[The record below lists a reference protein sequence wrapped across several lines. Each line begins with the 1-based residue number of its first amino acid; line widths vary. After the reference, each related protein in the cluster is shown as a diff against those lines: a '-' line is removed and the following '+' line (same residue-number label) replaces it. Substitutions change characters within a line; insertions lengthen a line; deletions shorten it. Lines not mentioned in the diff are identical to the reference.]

1 MLKANLEWTSEKQIC
16 FIGELLQ
23 FVNVCLSVPT
33 GMFVSRKGLHELNH
47 KNLSFLTV
55 YGLGTNLNSFGCI
68 M

>member
-1 MLKANLEWTSEKQIC
+1 MKNKYASLVSCYN
-16 FIGELLQ
+16 

-55 YGLGTNLNSFGCI
+55 YGLGTHLNSFGCI